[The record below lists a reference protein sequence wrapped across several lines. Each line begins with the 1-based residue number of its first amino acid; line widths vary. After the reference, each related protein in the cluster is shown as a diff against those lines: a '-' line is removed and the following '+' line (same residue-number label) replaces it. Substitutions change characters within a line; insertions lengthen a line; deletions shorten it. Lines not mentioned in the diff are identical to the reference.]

1 MSEYKKYIQI
11 LEETSK
17 NVGSMWKDSNGNK
30 FSTVFLNPVID
41 KLSNID
47 WNVDRLIN
55 EADDAIEI
63 LRMYKER

>member
-1 MSEYKKYIQI
+1 MSEYKKYIQV

-17 NVGSMWKDSNGNK
+17 NIGSMWKDSNGNK

>member
-1 MSEYKKYIQI
+1 MSEYKKYIQV

-55 EADDAIEI
+55 EADEAIEI

>member
-1 MSEYKKYIQI
+1 MSEYKKYIQV